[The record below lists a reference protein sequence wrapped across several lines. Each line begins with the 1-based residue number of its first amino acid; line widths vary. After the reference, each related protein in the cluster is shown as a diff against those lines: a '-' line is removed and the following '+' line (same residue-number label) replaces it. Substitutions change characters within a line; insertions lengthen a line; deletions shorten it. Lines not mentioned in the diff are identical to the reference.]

1 MILDIGAT
9 LVSGPSRGPASRI
22 ATRTR
27 LGETRKLALREAL
40 MTKPFA
46 SPREV
51 VAFVQALD
59 GPAIEQLDRAVQEV
73 WDAQEREAE
82 PIADAAE
89 AVRRLHEHGL
99 RLAVISNI
107 WRPYLRSVRAHFG
120 ELLDAHVAP
129 ELQLF
134 SFREGRAKPALELF
148 RRVLELAD
156 VAAADAVMVGDSY
169 AEDIAPA
176 DALGIG
182 TVWVLH
188 RPQREV
194 GDLTRVLNRE
204 ARGASRTVRSISD
217 VTVGLIASVLAR
229 PPAPAHVN

>member
-9 LVSGPSRGPASRI
+9 LVSGPSHGPASRI

-27 LGETRKLALREAL
+27 LDETRKLALREAL
-40 MTKPFA
+40 MTKPFT
-46 SPREV
+46 SPQEV
-51 VAFVQALD
+51 VAFVRALG
-59 GPAIEQLDRAVQEV
+59 GPAVAQLDRAVQEV
-73 WDAQEREAE
+73 WDAQEHEAE

-89 AVRRLHEHGL
+89 AVRRLHEHGM

-107 WRPYLRSVRAHFG
+107 WRPYLRSVRRHFG
-120 ELLDAHVAP
+120 ELLDAFVAP

-134 SFREGRAKPALELF
+134 SFREGRAKPAPELF

-156 VAAADAVMVGDSY
+156 VAAADTVMVGDSY

-176 DALGIG
+176 DGLGIG

-204 ARGASRTVRSISD
+204 TRGASRTVRSISD
-217 VTVGLIASVLAR
+217 VTAELIASVHAH
-229 PPAPAHVN
+229 PPARAHAN

>member
-9 LVSGPSRGPASRI
+9 LVSGPTRGPASRI
-22 ATRTR
+22 AARAG
-27 LGETRKLALREAL
+27 LDETRKLALREGL
-40 MTKPFA
+40 MTRPFT

-51 VAFVQALD
+51 VAFTQALD
-59 GPAIEQLDRAVQEV
+59 GPIVEQLDRAVADV
-73 WDAQEREAE
+73 WHAQEREAE

-107 WRPYLRSVRAHFG
+107 WRPYLRSVRTHFG
-120 ELLDAHVAP
+120 ELFDAHVAP

-134 SFREGRAKPALELF
+134 SFREGFAKPAPELF
-148 RRVLELAD
+148 RRALERAG
-156 VAAADAVMVGDSY
+156 VAAADAVMIGDSY

-194 GDLTRVLNRE
+194 GDVARVLNCE
-204 ARGASRTVRSISD
+204 ARGASRTVRSISE
-217 VTVGLIASVLAR
+217 VTVGLVASVLAR
-229 PPAPAHVN
+229 SPASAHAN